1 MKGIFNLH
9 PPKPRYI
16 CTWDVGV
23 VLRYLATLHPLHTL
37 CLQKLT
43 YKLAALLA
51 LCSAQRSQTLVD
63 LDLDNMH
70 DNGDK
75 IIFNIQSLMKTSKPG
90 SHLQPVEFVSFSNKK
105 LCVVNTIRQY
115 IKKTENIRKSR
126 KLLISFKTLKNISTS
141 TLARWLKFVL
151 MNSGIN
157 TNMFHAHSFRGA
169 STSAAYYAGVS
180 LDSILKTANW
190 ANADT
195 FYKFYLRKTQ
205 SSTGNS
211 FTNAILSSA
220 DCS

>member
-9 PPKPRYI
+9 PPKPRYL

-23 VLRYLATLHPLHTL
+23 VLKYLATLHPLHNL

-43 YKLAALLA
+43 LKLAALLA

-63 LDLDNMH
+63 LDLNYMH

-75 IIFNIQSLMKTSKPG
+75 IIFNVQSLMKTSKPG
-90 SHLQPVEFVSFSNKK
+90 SHIQPVQFISFSNKK

-115 IKKTENIRKSR
+115 IRKTEKIRKSK
-126 KLLISFKTLKNISTS
+126 KLLVSFKTLKNISTS
-141 TLARWLKFVL
+141 TLARWLKLVL

-157 TNMFHAHSFRGA
+157 TKLFHAHSFRGA

-190 ANADT
+190 TNAQT

-205 SSTGNS
+205 DSTTNS
-211 FTNAILSSA
+211 FTQAVLSSV
-220 DCS
+220 DCN